1 MLFQSSAMARV
12 NGLNK
17 TTLGALLAAILVVLF
32 LISRYLPV
40 LGTVAMFFCPV
51 PLIIMHIKF
60 GDLKYTAMVAMTA
73 TALVSIYTGN
83 PLSAIFFLIT
93 AGVQGM
99 IMAYMIAARKSAI
112 ASITICAA
120 AIVVSTMLLFILTSP
135 VMNFED
141 SVKKQLELIS
151 ESFKKAGETNVESL
165 KKSGAHE
172 EQIKNMERFYAQAA
186 EAVRGMYIYTP
197 LFLLASSI
205 ISSLINYL
213 AAAFALKR
221 LGYQLEA
228 LPAFARWR
236 MPWTTVWI
244 FIAGLLL
251 LNMSGTGENAEG
263 VKNVAAKYMNMLGL
277 NINGAF
283 LMLFFING
291 LAVTHF
297 YMIHYKVNTAVRIF
311 LYFLIL
317 FHPLFYMTV
326 LFIGLADPWI
336 DIRKIEERG
345 GNGNLNEGGLD
356 R

>member
-1 MLFQSSAMARV
+1 MARV

-60 GDLKYTAMVAMTA
+60 GDLKYTAMVAMVA

-112 ASITICAA
+112 ASVSVCAA
-120 AIVVSTMLLFILTSP
+120 AIVVSTMLLFVLTSP

-151 ESFKKAGETNVESL
+151 ESFKKAGEANVESL

-172 EQIKNMERFYAQAA
+172 EQIKNMEHFYAQAA
-186 EAVRGMYIYTP
+186 EAVRGMYIYIP
-197 LFLLASSI
+197 LFLLGSSI

-213 AAAFALKR
+213 AATFALKR
-221 LGYQLEA
+221 LGYEIEA

-236 MPWTTVWI
+236 MPWMAVWV

-251 LNMSGTGENAEG
+251 LNISGTGEGAAAAD
-263 VKNVAAKYMNMLGL
+263 VKNTAAGYMNMLGL

-291 LAVTHF
+291 LSVTHF
-297 YMIHYKVNTAVRIF
+297 YMLHYKVNTAVRMF

-336 DIRKIEERG
+336 DIRKIDERG
-345 GNGNLNEGGLD
+345 ENGNLNEGGLD